1 MQESAPREGA
11 AMASPAPR
19 QPDEELVSAGSEPG
33 DPRAKPP
40 VKPKPRAL
48 PGKPALPAKPSLL
61 VPIGPRPP
69 RGPLAELPSARKM
82 NMLAGPQPY
91 GGNKRPLPFA
101 PRPAA
106 EALAGGEGTRE
117 PGKEEPGKEE
127 TPPLTPPARCAAP
140 GGVRKAP
147 LPFRPAPERFAAP
160 TVEEI
165 LAKMDQ
171 PRKEGPA
178 SPDRLWGSR
187 LTFNHDGSSRYG
199 PRSYGMAPGPRDD
212 AGTLSKEWSQEGPAG
227 SPADCPEEPSETP
240 EQRKCPSDLA
250 FNGDLAQ
257 PAISEPVT
265 DVLKPWVPPG
275 PGLTLENGGTPG
287 LGLPTEALGSGPKS
301 PHLDSLE
308 GGSPLHP
315 HRPEAQSPAA
325 PGPPSLPP
333 ETLGSP
339 AAGLPKEGSHH
350 LPASPGVPAVAAP
363 EAPRPGSPMVR
374 ELTGHSSPEQSPA
387 TAPQPLTEAGELPD
401 LPRTFASGDGA
412 APGSEDRPAGGLA
425 QRRFSEG
432 VLRPPGPGREQLGGS
447 LVTLPQAQGGPS
459 ALDHPLG
466 SGTESSW
473 SLSHSFEWTF
483 PTRPTGLGVWRLDS
497 PPPSPITE
505 AAEAAEAAEAGDG
518 AVSACEEA
526 ENWAA
531 STREEAGGGAAEARD
546 GATSTQ
552 EEPGGGA
559 ASTREEA
566 GGGAAFTRE
575 DPGDWAVS
583 TCEEAGG
590 GAAEAVEAR
599 DGAVSTQEEAGG
611 GATSICEEARDWPAS
626 TREEGVSQPGPG
638 SPLAAEGPGR
648 SASRGPGEDPGSSQ
662 SPVGGGEDHSLESS
676 PTAGDPPGPAL
687 LQVEIH
693 GEREPPP
700 PAQEAALRVLEPVL
714 GQEQPVPPDQ
724 PCVLF
729 VDAPKPGQALSVEED
744 PLALALAET
753 TRPRTAVQDPR
764 RASPEP
770 TGPESSSQWLDDL
783 LASPPPT
790 ARRGAPSELKGAP
803 TPSACSEGLLGWAQ
817 KDLRSEFGIAGGPH
831 PGGLRPSTWSQDA
844 SRDYGLGVASPRG
857 DPGLGER
864 DWAGECGHG
873 VGDGGPGEWPGR
885 CALDRE
891 EGEVGGQ
898 DAGGAGAPAVLG
910 AQDRVIGKPSAPQ
923 SHEVELQ
930 HWEFGKRD
938 SRGTYSSRDA
948 ELQDQE
954 FGKRDSRGTYS
965 SRDAE
970 LQDQEFR
977 KRDSLGTYSG
987 RDAELQDQEFGKRDS
1002 LGTYSGRD
1010 ASLQDWDFGK
1020 RDALGAY
1027 TSREE
1032 ERQGPESGQ
1041 KDLLSRYG
1049 GSQDSGQQG
1058 PGFGRSDFGRSA
1070 WVPDYSGGL
1079 PRDFGA
1085 RALSAG
1091 FSLEEAQRQDTEFEK
1106 KTPGRVSPG
1115 AAGRDAGWPE
1125 TAEAGGVFPTSGP
1138 QPQDG
1143 APGQRDPGGWQGG
1156 ATSREVGGLQGG
1168 GTRSPGEADREGAE
1182 RGWAGDFGLGV
1193 GAQPEAAF
1201 GPGRRG
1207 WGGSFC
1213 GEAAER
1219 SPQFGIIG
1227 DDRAGGAGLSPCG
1240 QLGGGPFLPPEG
1252 AVDWTDQL
1260 GLRNLEV
1267 SSCVR
1272 AGGSGE
1278 VREDGVGQTGW
1289 AEHVGVTDAGLVHRP
1304 QSGGAEAP
1312 GRLGVGDQDWTSED
1326 GGPSQAREGGVG
1338 QTDWSG
1344 TEAGE
1349 FLKSRERG
1357 VGQADWTPEQRDREL
1372 RPGGVDWGN
1381 SLGLRH
1387 LEVPCELDSESSQ
1400 GPRGRGL
1407 DQVDWAQDSEL
1418 RNVELPAEAPEF
1430 GLGDLS
1436 QSPEPSVGNDDL
1448 SASGLE
1454 ARGPSEA
1461 RELGVGEMSRPDAED
1476 GDPFLPPVVI
1486 CPEEDG
1492 YGLQES
1498 PAFGPSPGDYLARSP
1513 PRGSQG
1519 QPGERLAAHSPEALA
1534 LQELASPG
1542 PRTLSEEEG
1551 AAAGADRVEPR
1562 EPGRD
1567 PLPSWRLQPDGEAS
1581 WTDAVD
1587 STQDAA
1593 GARQGEQT
1601 PQGLPASTPSQDF
1614 SFIEDTEILDS
1625 AMYRSRANLGRK
1637 RGHRAPAI
1645 RPGGT
1650 LGLSEAAASDARLF
1664 QDSTEPR
1671 ASQAPSSDEEVVEEP
1686 QNRRT
1691 RVTKG
1696 LKVSLFP
1703 GLSPSALKA
1712 KLRSRN
1718 RSADEGEPSEGKAG
1732 QKELMQRSKSC
1743 KGPGLGKPHA
1753 LPPKPDKSSGS
1764 EGSSPNWLQAL
1775 KLKKKKV

>member
-33 DPRAKPP
+33 DHRAKPP

-325 PGPPSLPP
+325 PRPPSLPP

-447 LVTLPQAQGGPS
+447 LVTLPQAQGSPS

-891 EGEVGGQ
+891 EGDREEGEVGGQ

-930 HWEFGKRD
+930 HW
-938 SRGTYSSRDA
+938 
-948 ELQDQE
+948 E

-1041 KDLLSRYG
+1041 KDLLGRYG

-1156 ATSREVGGLQGG
+1156 ATSREVGGLQAG

-1289 AEHVGVTDAGLVHRP
+1289 AEHVGVTDAVLVHRP

-1418 RNVELPAEAPEF
+1418 RNVELPAEAPEC

-1551 AAAGADRVEPR
+1551 AAAGADRVEPW

>member
-1 MQESAPREGA
+1 M
-11 AMASPAPR
+11 
-19 QPDEELVSAGSEPG
+19 
-33 DPRAKPP
+33 
-40 VKPKPRAL
+40 
-48 PGKPALPAKPSLL
+48 
-61 VPIGPRPP
+61 
-69 RGPLAELPSARKM
+69 
-82 NMLAGPQPY
+82 
-91 GGNKRPLPFA
+91 
-101 PRPAA
+101 
-106 EALAGGEGTRE
+106 
-117 PGKEEPGKEE
+117 
-127 TPPLTPPARCAAP
+127 
-140 GGVRKAP
+140 
-147 LPFRPAPERFAAP
+147 
-160 TVEEI
+160 
-165 LAKMDQ
+165 
-171 PRKEGPA
+171 
-178 SPDRLWGSR
+178 
-187 LTFNHDGSSRYG
+187 
-199 PRSYGMAPGPRDD
+199 
-212 AGTLSKEWSQEGPAG
+212 
-227 SPADCPEEPSETP
+227 
-240 EQRKCPSDLA
+240 
-250 FNGDLAQ
+250 
-257 PAISEPVT
+257 
-265 DVLKPWVPPG
+265 
-275 PGLTLENGGTPG
+275 
-287 LGLPTEALGSGPKS
+287 
-301 PHLDSLE
+301 
-308 GGSPLHP
+308 
-315 HRPEAQSPAA
+315 
-325 PGPPSLPP
+325 
-333 ETLGSP
+333 
-339 AAGLPKEGSHH
+339 
-350 LPASPGVPAVAAP
+350 
-363 EAPRPGSPMVR
+363 
-374 ELTGHSSPEQSPA
+374 
-387 TAPQPLTEAGELPD
+387 
-401 LPRTFASGDGA
+401 
-412 APGSEDRPAGGLA
+412 
-425 QRRFSEG
+425 
-432 VLRPPGPGREQLGGS
+432 
-447 LVTLPQAQGGPS
+447 
-459 ALDHPLG
+459 
-466 SGTESSW
+466 
-473 SLSHSFEWTF
+473 
-483 PTRPTGLGVWRLDS
+483 
-497 PPPSPITE
+497 
-505 AAEAAEAAEAGDG
+505 
-518 AVSACEEA
+518 
-526 ENWAA
+526 
-531 STREEAGGGAAEARD
+531 
-546 GATSTQ
+546 
-552 EEPGGGA
+552 
-559 ASTREEA
+559 
-566 GGGAAFTRE
+566 
-575 DPGDWAVS
+575 
-583 TCEEAGG
+583 
-590 GAAEAVEAR
+590 
-599 DGAVSTQEEAGG
+599 
-611 GATSICEEARDWPAS
+611 
-626 TREEGVSQPGPG
+626 
-638 SPLAAEGPGR
+638 
-648 SASRGPGEDPGSSQ
+648 
-662 SPVGGGEDHSLESS
+662 
-676 PTAGDPPGPAL
+676 
-687 LQVEIH
+687 
-693 GEREPPP
+693 
-700 PAQEAALRVLEPVL
+700 
-714 GQEQPVPPDQ
+714 
-724 PCVLF
+724 
-729 VDAPKPGQALSVEED
+729 
-744 PLALALAET
+744 
-753 TRPRTAVQDPR
+753 
-764 RASPEP
+764 
-770 TGPESSSQWLDDL
+770 
-783 LASPPPT
+783 
-790 ARRGAPSELKGAP
+790 
-803 TPSACSEGLLGWAQ
+803 
-817 KDLRSEFGIAGGPH
+817 
-831 PGGLRPSTWSQDA
+831 
-844 SRDYGLGVASPRG
+844 
-857 DPGLGER
+857 
-864 DWAGECGHG
+864 
-873 VGDGGPGEWPGR
+873 
-885 CALDRE
+885 
-891 EGEVGGQ
+891 
-898 DAGGAGAPAVLG
+898 
-910 AQDRVIGKPSAPQ
+910 
-923 SHEVELQ
+923 
-930 HWEFGKRD
+930 
-938 SRGTYSSRDA
+938 
-948 ELQDQE
+948 
-954 FGKRDSRGTYS
+954 
-965 SRDAE
+965 
-970 LQDQEFR
+970 
-977 KRDSLGTYSG
+977 
-987 RDAELQDQEFGKRDS
+987 
-1002 LGTYSGRD
+1002 
-1010 ASLQDWDFGK
+1010 
-1020 RDALGAY
+1020 
-1027 TSREE
+1027 
-1032 ERQGPESGQ
+1032 
-1041 KDLLSRYG
+1041 
-1049 GSQDSGQQG
+1049 
-1058 PGFGRSDFGRSA
+1058 
-1070 WVPDYSGGL
+1070 
-1079 PRDFGA
+1079 
-1085 RALSAG
+1085 
-1091 FSLEEAQRQDTEFEK
+1091 
-1106 KTPGRVSPG
+1106 
-1115 AAGRDAGWPE
+1115 
-1125 TAEAGGVFPTSGP
+1125 
-1138 QPQDG
+1138 
-1143 APGQRDPGGWQGG
+1143 
-1156 ATSREVGGLQGG
+1156 
-1168 GTRSPGEADREGAE
+1168 
-1182 RGWAGDFGLGV
+1182 
-1193 GAQPEAAF
+1193 
-1201 GPGRRG
+1201 
-1207 WGGSFC
+1207 
-1213 GEAAER
+1213 
-1219 SPQFGIIG
+1219 
-1227 DDRAGGAGLSPCG
+1227 SPCG

-1418 RNVELPAEAPEF
+1418 RNVELPAEAPEC

>member
-1 MQESAPREGA
+1 
-11 AMASPAPR
+11 MASPAPR

-212 AGTLSKEWSQEGPAG
+212 AGTLSKEWSQEGSAG

-308 GGSPLHP
+308 GGSPPHP

-374 ELTGHSSPEQSPA
+374 ELTGHSSPERSPA

-693 GEREPPP
+693 GEWEPPP

-891 EGEVGGQ
+891 EGDREEGEVGGQ

-1041 KDLLSRYG
+1041 KDLLGRYG

-1070 WVPDYSGGL
+1070 WVPDYSGSL

-1156 ATSREVGGLQGG
+1156 ATSREVGGLQAG

-1418 RNVELPAEAPEF
+1418 RNVELPAEAPEC

>member
-1 MQESAPREGA
+1 
-11 AMASPAPR
+11 MASPAPR

-212 AGTLSKEWSQEGPAG
+212 AGTLSKEWSQEGSAG

-308 GGSPLHP
+308 GGSPLYP

-891 EGEVGGQ
+891 EGDREEGEVGGQ

-1041 KDLLSRYG
+1041 KDLLGRYG

-1070 WVPDYSGGL
+1070 WVPDYSGSL

-1156 ATSREVGGLQGG
+1156 ATSREVGGLQAG

-1227 DDRAGGAGLSPCG
+1227 DDRVGGAGLSPCG

-1312 GRLGVGDQDWTSED
+1312 GRLGVGDQDWASED

-1418 RNVELPAEAPEF
+1418 RNVELPAEAPEC

>member
-1 MQESAPREGA
+1 MQVSAPREGA

-117 PGKEEPGKEE
+117 PGKEE

-147 LPFRPAPERFAAP
+147 LPFRPASERFAPP

-257 PAISEPVT
+257 PAVSEPVT

-287 LGLPTEALGSGPKS
+287 LGLPAEALGSGPKS

-308 GGSPLHP
+308 GGSPRHP

-339 AAGLPKEGSHH
+339 AAGLPEEGSHH

-363 EAPRPGSPMVR
+363 EDPRPGSPMVR
-374 ELTGHSSPEQSPA
+374 ELTGHFSPERSPA

-412 APGSEDRPAGGLA
+412 APGNEDRPAGGLA

-432 VLRPPGPGREQLGGS
+432 VLRPPGPDREQLGGS
-447 LVTLPQAQGGPS
+447 LVALTQAQGGPS

-483 PTRPTGLGVWRLDS
+483 PTRPAGLGVWRLDS

-505 AAEAAEAAEAGDG
+505 AAEAAEAAEAGD
-518 AVSACEEA
+518 
-526 ENWAA
+526 
-531 STREEAGGGAAEARD
+531 
-546 GATSTQ
+546 
-552 EEPGGGA
+552 
-559 ASTREEA
+559 
-566 GGGAAFTRE
+566 
-575 DPGDWAVS
+575 
-583 TCEEAGG
+583 
-590 GAAEAVEAR
+590 
-599 DGAVSTQEEAGG
+599 
-611 GATSICEEARDWPAS
+611 WPAS
-626 TREEGVSQPGPG
+626 IREEGASQPGPG

-648 SASRGPGEDPGSSQ
+648 PASRGPGDDPGSSQ
-662 SPVGGGEDHSLESS
+662 SPMGRGEDHSLESS

-693 GEREPPP
+693 GEREPPS

-714 GQEQPVPPDQ
+714 GQVQPAPPDQ

-744 PLALALAET
+744 PMALALAET

-790 ARRGAPSELKGAP
+790 ARRGASSELKGAP

-831 PGGLRPSTWSQDA
+831 PGSFPPSTWSQDA

-864 DWAGECGHG
+864 DWTGECGHG
-873 VGDGGPGEWPGR
+873 VGDRGPGEWPGR

-891 EGEVGGQ
+891 ESEVGGQ
-898 DAGGAGAPAVLG
+898 DAGGAGAPGVLG

-938 SRGTYSSRDA
+938 SQGTYSSRDA

-954 FGKRDSRGTYS
+954 FGKRDSQGTYS
-965 SRDAE
+965 S
-970 LQDQEFR
+970 
-977 KRDSLGTYSG
+977 

-1027 TSREE
+1027 TSRDEE
-1032 ERQGPESGQ
+1032 GQGPESGQ
-1041 KDLLSRYG
+1041 KDLLGRYSS
-1049 GSQDSGQQG
+1049 SQDSGQQG

-1070 WVPDYSGGL
+1070 WVPDYSSGL

-1106 KTPGRVSPG
+1106 KTPGRVSPE

-1125 TAEAGGVFPTSGP
+1125 TAEAGAVFPTSGP

-1156 ATSREVGGLQGG
+1156 ATSREVGGLQAG

-1312 GRLGVGDQDWTSED
+1312 GGLGVGDQDWTSED
-1326 GGPSQAREGGVG
+1326 GGPNQAREGGVG

-1349 FLKSRERG
+1349 FFKSRERG
-1357 VGQADWTPEQRDREL
+1357 VQADWTPEQRDREL
-1372 RPGGVDWGN
+1372 RPGGVDWGD

-1400 GPRGRGL
+1400 GPRGCGL

-1418 RNVELPAEAPEF
+1418 RNVELPAEAPEC

-1436 QSPEPSVGNDDL
+1436 PSPEPGVGNDDL

-1461 RELGVGEMSRPDAED
+1461 RELGVGEMSGPDAED

-1513 PRGSQG
+1513 PTGSQG

-1534 LQELASPG
+1534 LQESASPG

-1551 AAAGADRVEPR
+1551 AAAGADRAEPR

-1601 PQGLPASTPSQDF
+1601 PQGPPASTPSQDF

-1664 QDSTEPR
+1664 QDSTEPQ

-1718 RSADEGEPSEGKAG
+1718 RSAGEGEPSEGKAG
-1732 QKELMQRSKSC
+1732 QKDSMQRSKSC
-1743 KGPGLGKPHA
+1743 KAPGLGKPHA
-1753 LPPKPDKSSGS
+1753 LPPRPDKSSGS

>member
-1 MQESAPREGA
+1 
-11 AMASPAPR
+11 MASPAPR

-308 GGSPLHP
+308 GGSPPHP

-374 ELTGHSSPEQSPA
+374 ELTGHSSPERSPA

-546 GATSTQ
+546 WATSTQ

-970 LQDQEFR
+970 LQDQEFG

-1041 KDLLSRYG
+1041 KDLLGRYG

-1138 QPQDG
+1138 QPEDG
-1143 APGQRDPGGWQGG
+1143 APGQRDPGGWQGS
-1156 ATSREVGGLQGG
+1156 ATSREVGGLQAG

-1207 WGGSFC
+1207 WGGGFC
-1213 GEAAER
+1213 GEAAEQ

-1289 AEHVGVTDAGLVHRP
+1289 AEHVGVTDAGLVRCA

-1312 GRLGVGDQDWTSED
+1312 GGLGVGDQDWTSED

-1418 RNVELPAEAPEF
+1418 RNVELLAEAPEC

-1436 QSPEPSVGNDDL
+1436 RSPEPGVGNDDL

-1534 LQELASPG
+1534 LQELACPG
-1542 PRTLSEEEG
+1542 PRTLSEEEE
-1551 AAAGADRVEPR
+1551 AAAGADRVEPW